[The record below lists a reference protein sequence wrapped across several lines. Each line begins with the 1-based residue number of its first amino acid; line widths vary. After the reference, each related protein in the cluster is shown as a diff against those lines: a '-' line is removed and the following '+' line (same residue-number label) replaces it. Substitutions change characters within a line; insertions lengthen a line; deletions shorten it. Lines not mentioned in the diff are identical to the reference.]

1 MAMNLA
7 YNTSLKTRARLEL
20 AQQGPSTSL
29 PLPCDA
35 VRLWHTLARSWL
47 LQSNTHFWVSIHSS
61 NYPQGLL
68 NLKDPP
74 LILFGQGNAALLQTR
89 AIAMVGS
96 RNATR
101 AGMANAHG
109 FAQAFVREGW
119 AVVSGLAEGID
130 GAAHAGA
137 LEALGATIAVLG
149 CGPDETYPKHH
160 STLKQRIA
168 AEGGLILSEYPPGTA
183 PQPAFFPRRNRI
195 IAALSDALLVVD
207 AAPRSGSL
215 ITARVASELGR
226 PVGAIPG
233 SIHNSQSKGC
243 HAMIKQGALLVETAQ
258 ELTTEALAQL
268 PLHKQPCQARHSNH
282 HDRADEHAVHQRHAS
297 LPTLGHDLVLDAELI
312 RILDHLG
319 TEPLHADALAGELNL
334 SPEDAL
340 AALTELELL
349 VAVLCEPGNRWISG
363 NGVL

>member
-1 MAMNLA
+1 MNLA
-7 YNTSLKTRARLEL
+7 YNTSLKARTRLEL
-20 AQQGPSTSL
+20 AHQGPTASL

-47 LQSNTHFWVSIHSS
+47 LQSNTHFWLGIHSS
-61 NYPQGLL
+61 NYPPGLL

-74 LILFGQGNAALLQTR
+74 LILFGQGDPALLQAR
-89 AIAMVGS
+89 AVAMVGS

-101 AGMANAHG
+101 AGMAHAHG

-149 CGPDETYPKHH
+149 CGPDEIYPKHH
-160 STLKQRIA
+160 ATLKHRIA
-168 AEGGLILSEYPPGTA
+168 TEGGLVLSEYPPGTA

-195 IAALSDALLVVD
+195 IAALSDALLVVE
-207 AAPRSGSL
+207 AALRSGSL

-226 PVGAIPG
+226 PVGALPG

-243 HAMIKQGALLVETAQ
+243 HAMIKQGALLIETAQ
-258 ELTTEALAQL
+258 ELTGEAQAQL
-268 PLHKQPCQARHSNH
+268 PPHKQPCQAKHSQPQ
-282 HDRADEHAVHQRHAS
+282 DDTGEHPANKRQAS
-297 LPTLGHDLVLDAELI
+297 LPAPGHDPVLDAELA
-312 RILDHLG
+312 RVLHHLG

-334 SPEDAL
+334 SPDDTL

-349 VAVLCEPGNRWISG
+349 GAVLCEPGNRWIRA